1 MAVNLDSLSVYV
13 DQNKLDLIRKTV
25 LGPKT
30 IGYLNLQ
37 TGVKGKTKINL
48 LETTV
53 TFGDGTS
60 CGFTDNAN
68 TKLSQREI
76 DPASIKINATFCDK
90 KMQKYFMNHQVTVAA
105 GRSTL
110 PFEEHFVNSLVE
122 STGAELEKAI
132 WNGVEIGGTQYKG
145 FLSFATEYTTVSKA
159 ASETAYEMIRKGYD
173 AIPSASLADTV
184 IFLGIDKYRE
194 LAGELTAK
202 NLYHYDPKVDE
213 AFEMILPGTTTKV
226 VGVPGLDG
234 TNYGLALNV
243 KHAFYGTDM
252 EGDEEVFDLW
262 YSKDNQEWRAA
273 IDFVFGVQVAF
284 PNENVI
290 IKF

>member
-13 DQNKLDLIRKTV
+13 DENKLDLIRETV
-25 LGPKT
+25 FGPKT

-37 TGVKGKTKINL
+37 TGVKGNTKINL
-48 LETTV
+48 IETSV
-53 TFGDGTS
+53 NFGDGTA
-60 CGFTDNAN
+60 CGFTDDAK
-68 TKLSQREI
+68 TTISQREI
-76 DPASIKINATFCDK
+76 VPASVKINATFCDK
-90 KMQKYFMNHQVTVAA
+90 KMQRYFMNHQVTVAA

-110 PFEEHFVNSLVE
+110 PFEEHFVNSLIE
-122 STGAELEKAI
+122 STGAQLERAI
-132 WNGVEIGGTQYKG
+132 WNGVTIGGTHFNG
-145 FLSFATEYTTVSKA
+145 FLDFAADYTAVSPTAQGTV
-159 ASETAYEMIRKGYD
+159 YEKIRKAYD
-173 AIPSASLADTV
+173 AIPSTSLADTV
-184 IFLGIDKYRE
+184 IFIGIDKYRE

-234 TNYGLALNV
+234 IGKGLALNV

-273 IDFVFGVQVAF
+273 INFVFGVQVAF
-284 PNENVI
+284 PDENVI
-290 IKF
+290 VTL

>member
-13 DQNKLDLIRKTV
+13 DENKLDLIRKTV
-25 LGPKT
+25 LGAKT

-53 TFGDGTS
+53 TFGDGTA
-60 CGFTDNAN
+60 CGFADNAN
-68 TKLSQREI
+68 TKISQREI

-90 KMQKYFMNHQVTVAA
+90 KMQRYFMNHQVAVAA

-110 PFEEHFVNSLVE
+110 PFEEQFVNSLVE
-122 STGAELEKAI
+122 STGVELEKAI
-132 WNGVEIGGTQYKG
+132 WNGVTIGGTEYKG
-145 FLSFATEYTTVSKA
+145 FLDIVGFTKATNTGTV
-159 ASETAYEMIRKGYD
+159 YERVRALYD

-184 IFLGIDKYRE
+184 IFIGIDKYRE

-213 AFEMILPGTTTKV
+213 AFEMVLPGTTTKV

-234 TNYGLALNV
+234 TGKGLALNV

-273 IDFVFGVQVAF
+273 INFVFGVQVAF
-284 PNENVI
+284 PEENVVI
-290 IKF
+290 DLL